1 MEFLTRRSCLDTRWE
16 KTSHHFFITTNT
28 CHAHSRPFQAKHAQ
42 KMSEKEL
49 LYGKKIP
56 KNVRNVTL
64 LNGKSV
70 SRVKSVFQGVK
81 RFSMRDPFAPRM
93 DHSYPSLRGQ
103 TMIHKWSKWITNG
116 ETSLLGRLISRKN
129 HFYKLSMELCST
141 IALLTNEG
149 GFYQLP

>member
-1 MEFLTRRSCLDTRWE
+1 MDSTYLRVASTLIILVVT
-16 KTSHHFFITTNT
+16 
-28 CHAHSRPFQAKHAQ
+28 QQ
-42 KMSEKEL
+42 MMS
-49 LYGKKIP
+49 GKQHCSAAAAI
-56 KNVRNVTL
+56 VTL

-149 GFYQLP
+149 GFNQLP

>member
-1 MEFLTRRSCLDTRWE
+1 MLRFSTVKL
-16 KTSHHFFITTNT
+16 F
-28 CHAHSRPFQAKHAQ
+28 
-42 KMSEKEL
+42 
-49 LYGKKIP
+49 
-56 KNVRNVTL
+56 
-64 LNGKSV
+64 
-70 SRVKSVFQGVK
+70 SRVKSVFQEVK

-141 IALLTNEG
+141 IVLLTNDG
-149 GFYQLP
+149 CFN